1 MAKYGPRSDKAPPAR
16 RIKMPRSAAEW
27 SSRGVLAIIVAI
39 VGWFA
44 IAHTLA
50 QVVEVSDPARAYV
63 LAPWDGRNTAA
74 LAEAR
79 VLAGAADLAGTNA
92 LARTALRQDPTV
104 VAAAATLAINAKLTG
119 QNARSDR
126 LFAYAERLSRR
137 NLATQLWAIE
147 NAVGRGDVAGAL
159 NHYDITFRTTE
170 KGPDLLFPVL
180 GQAISDPTIRAALA
194 GMLMRRPM
202 WTDDFVGYLAASGPD
217 PLATA
222 QLFDRLRQVHVP
234 IAPLAQAQLVGTLV
248 TRDRSDEAWSV
259 YTATRPGSER
269 QRSRDAHF
277 IAALATDTPSVFD
290 WVTGTAPGITASI
303 QRVGKVGLLDF
314 ATSTN
319 VAGVLVQQLELLPPG
334 SYRLIGHSDNL
345 DQPEAS
351 RPYWALQCRPDGR
364 ELGRVIISN
373 SRKNG
378 GIFTGSFSVP
388 SGCPTQMLSLNAQPT
403 DKIAGV
409 VGQIDR
415 VELVRAEE

>member
-1 MAKYGPRSDKAPPAR
+1 
-16 RIKMPRSAAEW
+16 MPRSAAEW
-27 SSRGVLAIIVAI
+27 STRGALAIAVAI
-39 VGWFA
+39 IGWFA
-44 IAHTLA
+44 VAHTLA
-50 QVVEVSDPARAYV
+50 QVVGTSDPARAYQ

-74 LAEAR
+74 FAEAR
-79 VLAGAADLAGTNA
+79 VLAGNADQEGTSA
-92 LARTALRQDPTV
+92 LARTALRQDPTA

-119 QNARSDR
+119 QNPRSDR

-137 NLATQLWAIE
+137 NLASQLWAIE

-180 GQAISDPTIRAALA
+180 GQAISDPTIRAALTK
-194 GMLMRRPM
+194 MLVRRPM
-202 WTDDFVGYLAASGPD
+202 WANNFIGYLAASGPD
-217 PLATA
+217 LLATA
-222 QLFDRLRQVHVP
+222 QLFDGLRQVHVP
-234 IAPLAQAQLVGTLV
+234 IAPLAQAQLVGKLV
-248 TRDRSDEAWSV
+248 TSNRRDEAWNE

-277 IAALATDTPSVFD
+277 VEALASDIPSDFD
-290 WVTGTAPGITASI
+290 WVIGIAPGITASI
-303 QRVGKVGLLDF
+303 QRAGKVGLLDF

-334 SYRLIGHSDNL
+334 NYQLTGHSANL

-351 RPYWALQCRPDGR
+351 RPYWTLQCRPDGR
-364 ELGRVIISN
+364 DLGRAIVSN
-373 SRKNG
+373 SRENG
-378 GIFTGSFSVP
+378 GIFAGSFSVP
-388 SGCPTQMLSLNAQPT
+388 SGCLMQMLSLNVQST

-415 VELVRAEE
+415 VELVRTER